1 MGSRTRSRTVRQ
13 DFHEGGNASHIAGV
27 LAPVYPANMPYLVET
42 MVDFTGNF
50 AFTNPLDLT
59 QRDRVLGWV
68 TGPNGGSNAWLC
80 KRYIVVDS
88 GRANAPNELSDS
100 VAATKALAMTNPQ
113 RPVVDVWNF
122 LFELKD
128 IPQMILQIG
137 RFAKKYGLPAKN
149 WPKGL
154 TFSGVSRDVGDAYLG
169 WTFGWDLLAKDL
181 IAMLDSAMSIDKRVH
196 DLEALKAGELRKS
209 ATLFTGKFPL
219 LVQTYVGPLYSATS
233 YLQFNLE
240 YDDKIWARV
249 RYKPSAFTL
258 HAIGNDTLSTAR
270 SLAYG
275 HVPSIATIWNAIPWT
290 WLIDYFSTIGDYLNA
305 TRNNLQVIVDDIAV
319 MKHQTIQF
327 QNPDSWGKQLSG
339 APILF
344 EVNKHYVQSY
354 KYRRKVSG
362 PSAQFYIPFLNGKQ
376 LSILA
381 ALGTRF
387 L

>member
-80 KRYIVVDS
+80 KRFIVVDS

-219 LVQTYVGPLYSATS
+219 LVQTYVGPL
-233 YLQFNLE
+233 
-240 YDDKIWARV
+240 
-249 RYKPSAFTL
+249 
-258 HAIGNDTLSTAR
+258 
-270 SLAYG
+270 
-275 HVPSIATIWNAIPWT
+275 
-290 WLIDYFSTIGDYLNA
+290 
-305 TRNNLQVIVDDIAV
+305 
-319 MKHQTIQF
+319 
-327 QNPDSWGKQLSG
+327 
-339 APILF
+339 
-344 EVNKHYVQSY
+344 
-354 KYRRKVSG
+354 
-362 PSAQFYIPFLNGKQ
+362 
-376 LSILA
+376 
-381 ALGTRF
+381 
-387 L
+387 